1 MVRRYQPCVRTSTLL
16 GQFQD
21 TVLWHRRRSAHDT
34 YTRGYRR
41 CLREQEV
48 EMARRI
54 VLNGMVETGAVIVP
68 APAMVAVGQTW
79 LAAAIVGIALIA
91 SVAQSRS
98 RARAVAER
106 QKRLLSSAEHAW
118 N

>member
-1 MVRRYQPCVRTSTLL
+1 
-16 GQFQD
+16 
-21 TVLWHRRRSAHDT
+21 
-34 YTRGYRR
+34 
-41 CLREQEV
+41 
-48 EMARRI
+48 MARRI

-98 RARAVAER
+98 RARATAER
-106 QKRLLSSAEHAW
+106 QQRLLSSAEHAW
-118 N
+118 NIGADPTPVVKAMQGSAEEDDPCDGSPDDGEPGPWYHRPPSRRG